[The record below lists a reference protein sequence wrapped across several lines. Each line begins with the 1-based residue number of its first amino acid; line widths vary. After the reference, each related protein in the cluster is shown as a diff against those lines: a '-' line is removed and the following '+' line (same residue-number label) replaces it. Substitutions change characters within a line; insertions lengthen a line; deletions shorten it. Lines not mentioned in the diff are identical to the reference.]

1 MNPIPTLDNN
11 KYIARDYFTYEL
23 VYSTVGGLAPAA
35 TVPLTV
41 TIDSDGDFFWTKGCV
56 FADVA
61 NDGTT
66 ESAKEVPNLTVLI
79 TDGTTQRNMS
89 NVPVSVPNL
98 FGSAQL
104 PFILPV
110 AKYFAGRSLITLTV
124 ANVSDNKTYTSIRFS
139 LHGVKA
145 YLR

>member
-23 VYSTVGGLAPAA
+23 VSTTALAPGASQ
-35 TVPLTV
+35 PLTV

-56 FADVA
+56 YADIGNA
-61 NDGTT
+61 SFTDSTRPIP
-66 ESAKEVPNLTVLI
+66 SLTVLI

-89 NVPVSVPNL
+89 NVPVAVNNL

-110 AKYFAGRSLITLTV
+110 AKYFAGRSLITLTI
-124 ANVSDNKTYTSIRFS
+124 ANIGNATYSSIRFS

>member
-23 VYSTVGGLAPAA
+23 VTTTALAPGAS
-35 TVPLTV
+35 VPLTV

-56 FADVA
+56 YVDSA

-66 ESAKEVPNLTVLI
+66 EANKLVPALTVLI

-89 NVPVSVPNL
+89 NVPVAVANL

-110 AKYFAGRSLITLTV
+110 AKYFAGRALITLQV
-124 ANVSDNKTYTSIRFS
+124 ANISDNTTYSSIRFS

>member
-23 VYSTVGGLAPAA
+23 VSIASLAPGGS
-35 TVPLTV
+35 VPLTV

-56 FADVA
+56 YADI
-61 NDGTT
+61 G
-66 ESAKEVPNLTVLI
+66 SASFTDSARPIPSLTVLI

-89 NVPVSVPNL
+89 NVPVAVNNL
-98 FGSAQL
+98 FGTAQL

-110 AKYFAGRSLITLTV
+110 AKYFAGRSLITLSVT
-124 ANVSDNKTYTSIRFS
+124 NVGNATYSSLRFS

>member
-23 VYSTVGGLAPAA
+23 VSIAALAPGG

-41 TIDSDGDFFWTKGCV
+41 TIDSDGDFFWTKGCAY
-56 FADVA
+56 ADIGNA
-61 NDGTT
+61 SFTD
-66 ESAKEVPNLTVLI
+66 SARPIPSLTVLI

-89 NVPVSVPNL
+89 NVPVAVNNL
-98 FGSAQL
+98 FGTAQL

-110 AKYFAGRSLITLTV
+110 AKYFAGRSLITLSVT
-124 ANVSDNKTYTSIRFS
+124 NVGNATYSSLRFS